1 MNHEISRRISF
12 LGFVMTCGIVFY
24 HCGPS
29 PAIPSTKTDQI
40 CFNAISNFF
49 TSVAPLAMCYFFTVT
64 GYLLFLNLS
73 LLNWAHKVKRRVF
86 SLLVP
91 YLAWQ
96 CLTFAVN
103 LLHHEAMT
111 KREFL
116 KTTFLLG
123 QWPPD
128 GALWYLYAV
137 FLLALLAP
145 VILLV
150 YEHVNHHLGFWLTFA
165 VILFFYWMQSAK
177 FATLFCEYG
186 YVSNIL
192 RYMPSYL
199 LGTYFG
205 FYHAKTS
212 EEDTLRYLLNVL
224 LTAFAVD
231 AVFSGFFS
239 TMAMQ
244 VLPLLALFLLPIPD
258 FLCDRKIYHLSFLVY
273 ALHQPLLKHFLHPIR
288 DLISVVCPFS
298 PPASLINGLGRV
310 LYFLFILCL
319 AWVLHTILTRFSPKT
334 LNVLTGGRT

>member
-29 PAIPSTKTDQI
+29 PTIPSTKMDQI

-96 CLTFAVN
+96 CLTFAAN

-137 FLLALLAP
+137 
-145 VILLV
+145 
-150 YEHVNHHLGFWLTFA
+150 
-165 VILFFYWMQSAK
+165 
-177 FATLFCEYG
+177 
-186 YVSNIL
+186 
-192 RYMPSYL
+192 
-199 LGTYFG
+199 
-205 FYHAKTS
+205 
-212 EEDTLRYLLNVL
+212 
-224 LTAFAVD
+224 
-231 AVFSGFFS
+231 
-239 TMAMQ
+239 
-244 VLPLLALFLLPIPD
+244 FLLPIPD

-288 DLISVVCPFS
+288 DLISVLCPFS

-319 AWVLHTILTRFSPKT
+319 ARVLHTILTRFSPKT